1 VTTVPRIRVLIADDQ
16 ALFREGLRTLLSTRP
31 EVDVIAEAA
40 NGLEALAMAAQLQ
53 PAVVLMD
60 LQMPEMDGIQAT
72 ARMRDRHPDIPVLV
86 LTTFDDDANLFG
98 ALRAGAAGYL
108 LKDVSSDTL
117 VAALQAATRGE
128 SFLQST
134 VTGRVVAAFAR
145 LMEEGGVRADA
156 LVLPLSPR
164 EREIL
169 GLLGT
174 GASNK
179 EIADRLNLAEGTV
192 KNHVTNIL
200 SKLDVRDRT
209 QAALRARQLG
219 LVEPVRPEP
228 TAAAQRS
235 RRSPRSRRKRP
246 LVWFVIFVTIGCF
259 VPAAVGPSQS
269 SLVRRLSSS
278 LSSRPRPWARR

>member
-1 VTTVPRIRVLIADDQ
+1 MTTIVIADDQ

-31 EVDVIAEAA
+31 DMEVVGEAA
-40 NGLEALAMAAQLQ
+40 NGEEAVALVEQLR
-53 PAVVLMD
+53 PNGVLMD
-60 LQMPEMDGIQAT
+60 LRMPKVDGIQAT
-72 ARMRDRHPDIPVLV
+72 ARLRERWPEIPVLV

-108 LKDVSSDTL
+108 LKDVSSETL
-117 VAALQAATRGE
+117 VSAIQAATRGE

-145 LMEEGGVRADA
+145 LMEAGGPKADA

-164 EREIL
+164 EREIVS
-169 GLLGT
+169 LLGS

-192 KNHVTNIL
+192 KNHVTSIL
-200 SKLDVRDRT
+200 TKLDVRDRT

-219 LVEPVRPEP
+219 IV
-228 TAAAQRS
+228 
-235 RRSPRSRRKRP
+235 
-246 LVWFVIFVTIGCF
+246 
-259 VPAAVGPSQS
+259 
-269 SLVRRLSSS
+269 
-278 LSSRPRPWARR
+278 